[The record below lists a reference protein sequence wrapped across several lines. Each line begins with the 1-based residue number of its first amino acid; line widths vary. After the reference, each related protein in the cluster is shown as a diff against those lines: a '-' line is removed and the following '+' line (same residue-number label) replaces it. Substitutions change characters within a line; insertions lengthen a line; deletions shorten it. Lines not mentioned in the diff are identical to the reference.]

1 MQKGVFM
8 QTTVWQPE
16 AECYRAFLPLDLPPE
31 ATFVYRNNNNM
42 ATSVPNPN
50 VYALGGMD
58 WTLESHD
65 MVVAG
70 DVQTGRYVLAG
81 ALTANRS
88 MTYFTVIRKGRLVG
102 ISVRQPFIKPG
113 EQPEELLVLEGPDWR
128 ELMIQ
133 YADAAAKKMGVKP
146 IDATKN
152 ITGYCTWY
160 YYYADVSEKNLLDN
174 LAALKSNR
182 DPYAAQVVQ
191 IDDGYQTHQGDWLD
205 QRDAW
210 PTPLKTIAEEITSA
224 GMEAGI
230 WTMPMLASTA
240 SRVFKE
246 HPDWFVKDE
255 KGEPLAIRGWSPPP
269 DHHWLCLDA
278 TLPAVQEH
286 LAQVFQT
293 FRSWGYTYFKMDGL
307 GYGLAIGRRHDPDA
321 TPVSAFRLALKA
333 IRNAVPDATLLGC
346 CPPFMPCLGLVD
358 NCRVSGDTSRYY
370 YAKGPDYANFDA
382 DTGCSIRHAMHVT
395 MANWWKY
402 DRWFRCDPD
411 TLMAR
416 QDNAFYTYGEAK
428 MSVLTGIITGVCITS
443 DNLGT
448 IAPDRLALLGRA
460 QELRLKDA
468 TPFEWPMDYWPQVF
482 TGTVNGRKAVAIFND
497 CDHEMTYEFDKY
509 GLPEECDELLDVPS
523 VRKKKIILPAHDAA
537 LIVAK

>member
-224 GMEAGI
+224 GMEAGNLDHADAGVHGKPCLQG
-230 WTMPMLASTA
+230 TSRLVRQGRKGRTA
-240 SRVFKE
+240 CNPGLVSAA
-246 HPDWFVKDE
+246 
-255 KGEPLAIRGWSPPP
+255 GSPLA
-269 DHHWLCLDA
+269 
-278 TLPAVQEH
+278 LP
-286 LAQVFQT
+286 
-293 FRSWGYTYFKMDGL
+293 
-307 GYGLAIGRRHDPDA
+307 
-321 TPVSAFRLALKA
+321 
-333 IRNAVPDATLLGC
+333 
-346 CPPFMPCLGLVD
+346 
-358 NCRVSGDTSRYY
+358 
-370 YAKGPDYANFDA
+370 
-382 DTGCSIRHAMHVT
+382 
-395 MANWWKY
+395 
-402 DRWFRCDPD
+402 
-411 TLMAR
+411 
-416 QDNAFYTYGEAK
+416 
-428 MSVLTGIITGVCITS
+428 
-443 DNLGT
+443 
-448 IAPDRLALLGRA
+448 
-460 QELRLKDA
+460 
-468 TPFEWPMDYWPQVF
+468 
-482 TGTVNGRKAVAIFND
+482 
-497 CDHEMTYEFDKY
+497 
-509 GLPEECDELLDVPS
+509 
-523 VRKKKIILPAHDAA
+523 
-537 LIVAK
+537 